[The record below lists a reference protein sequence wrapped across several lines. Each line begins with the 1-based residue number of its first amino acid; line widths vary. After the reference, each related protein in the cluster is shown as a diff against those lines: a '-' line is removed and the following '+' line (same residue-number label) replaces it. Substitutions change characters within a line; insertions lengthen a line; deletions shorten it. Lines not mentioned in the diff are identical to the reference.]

1 MSEIIKQSMSN
12 IWASAGDIVA
22 PDSVKIADGW
32 LVEVVPRQY
41 WNWMQNRTDVNLAYM
56 LQHGIPEWDATTE
69 FIANKSYVQYAD
81 VVYKAILTGTNK
93 IPSSQ
98 PTYWK
103 VAFATSTAALEAL
116 KATTPAVDKLP
127 YFNGT
132 TTATTTTLTSFAR
145 TILDDTSASAVRTT
159 IGAQAQDA
167 TLQAISDLT
176 TATNKLAYFT
186 GVDTAATTDLTAFGR
201 SLIDDA
207 DAVAGRT
214 TLGLGTVSTANITT
228 SSTDSTANRV
238 TKVGD
243 FGTGARIAPAGGDL
257 NTLLLGG
264 MYNYDSTASGLN
276 GPSGMTYGSVLV
288 LPFSMNGCQ
297 QVFTTYGVN
306 PRTFIR
312 NLHTS
317 STTWTDWFETWTTN
331 NFAPTDYLLKTGGQ
345 LTGALTIN
353 APASQL
359 TLKSTSDGV
368 AATAYVSFYQS
379 GGARDGYVGVQSP
392 STTNFYVQADTGDIL
407 LYPSTAAKAVIAYCG
422 AAEKFRTKA
431 TGVTVT
437 GECLATTFVG
447 DGSGLTNLNAA
458 DISAG
463 TLPVVRG
470 GTGVTTSTGT
480 GSVVLSASPTLT
492 GVPLAPTAAQN
503 TNTTQLATTAFV
515 LNQANDTAANILMD
529 GTQSAGT
536 LETYARSN
544 HRHPTDTS
552 RAPVASPA
560 FTGAATFSGT
570 VVYQGFTDGS
580 EAASGKV
587 GQVITAERTVA
598 LSLATNTPVNIT
610 SIALTAGDWEVR
622 GVVKY
627 GGTASNSSYKAVGIS
642 STSAT
647 LDEKLTV
654 TVTPG
659 TNTSLINDS
668 LPAANERFNVTST
681 TTVYLVTAAGFSGGT
696 QTVVGSI
703 LARRVR

>member
-69 FIANKSYVQYAD
+69 FIANKSYVQYSD

-116 KATTPAVDKLP
+116 KATTPAADKLP

-228 SSTDSTANRV
+228 SSTDSTVGRV
-238 TKVGD
+238 LKVGD
-243 FGTGARIAPAGGDL
+243 FGLGTSVNLNSQDLDDVSIGTGMYYCTNPTNGPGGNGHLWQHRRSDTVIVQLYVNANSLHPKTYTRSLNSTWSPWHEFWSSDNFNPADYLPLTGGPVDGLVTITAPA
-257 NTLLLGG
+257 N
-264 MYNYDSTASGLN
+264 
-276 GPSGMTYGSVLV
+276 
-288 LPFSMNGCQ
+288 
-297 QVFTTYGVN
+297 
-306 PRTFIR
+306 
-312 NLHTS
+312 
-317 STTWTDWFETWTTN
+317 
-331 NFAPTDYLLKTGGQ
+331 
-345 LTGALTIN
+345 
-353 APASQL
+353 QL
-359 TLKSTSDGV
+359 TLKSTVDGV
-368 AATAYVSFYQS
+368 AAQTYINFYQS
-379 GGARDGYVGVQSP
+379 SGVRDGYIGAP
-392 STTNFYVQADTGDIL
+392 SSLNSSMYVFAETGDVL
-407 LYPSTAAKAVIAYCG
+407 LYPEAAAKAVIAYCG

-492 GVPLAPTAAQN
+492 GVPLAPTAAVG

-552 RAPVASPA
+552 RAPVASPT

-570 VVYQGFTDGS
+570 VVSQGFTDGS

-587 GQVITAERTVA
+587 GQVITAERTIA

-681 TTVYLVTAAGFSGGT
+681 TTVYLVAAAGFSGGT